1 MIKDGTGIGLSILKA
16 MCVALTLLL
25 VAGAFAA
32 GAVTDSGCGVRCR
45 CHHNPMNM
53 DHSKGQSIPLS
64 PDLCKGDPM
73 IPCDLESSPASRLP
87 EFIPGSGGVNLKSTT
102 VAADMTIDC
111 ETDCPAF
118 SGDTAYH
125 PWRVKPRFAHLYL
138 QNASF
143 LI

>member
-1 MIKDGTGIGLSILKA
+1 MIKNGTGIGLSILKS

-25 VAGAFAA
+25 IGSAFAA
-32 GAVTDSGCGVRCR
+32 GAVNDSGCGVRCR
-45 CHHNPMNM
+45 CHHNLMNM
-53 DHSKGQSIPLS
+53 NHSTGQPIPLS

-87 EFIPGSGGVNLKSTT
+87 DFIPGSVGVNLKSTT
-102 VAADMTIDC
+102 VAADMSVDC
-111 ETDCPAF
+111 ETHCPVL
-118 SGDTAYH
+118 SGDAAYQ
-125 PWRVKPRFAHLYL
+125 PWRAKPRSAPLYL